1 MWEKYVLCTETVGR
15 QSIYCLKQKLR
26 EFKLYYSATTHHV
39 KEVQNIIF
47 AFHVPSIL
55 RRLDWKGSECTG
67 SSHEN
72 LGIVMEM
79 VGMWRQNQDA

>member
-1 MWEKYVLCTETVGR
+1 MKIVRKIVLCTETVGR

-26 EFKLYYSATTHHV
+26 EFRLYYSATTHRV

-55 RRLDWKGSECTG
+55 RRL
-67 SSHEN
+67 H
-72 LGIVMEM
+72 
-79 VGMWRQNQDA
+79 